1 MMSGDTAFSASPRI
15 IAEEASFLVVY
26 KPHNMHTAPLGADDE
41 GTLLAF
47 CAAAFP
53 ETARVH
59 GKKKIEG
66 GLLHRLDYATAGL
79 VLVARSDA
87 AWETLSAAQ
96 DAGQFS
102 KEYAANCRIKDR
114 TTRLSGDAPFDG
126 ALPQVIE
133 SGFRPYGPGR
143 KAVRPV
149 PGGEPCYRTHILD
162 IHEDGEAR
170 RFRLR
175 LTRGFRH
182 QIRAHLAWI
191 GFPIMNDNLYGGA
204 EDGGPLALAADT
216 LTFPDPESG
225 LSVRFTLP
233 AAPCV

>member
-1 MMSGDTAFSASPRI
+1 VVNAHFSNRPVI

-96 DAGQFS
+96 AAGQFY
-102 KEYAANCRIKDR
+102 KEYTANCRILGEGTR
-114 TTRLSGDAPFDG
+114 PSGSTRLSEPV
-126 ALPQVIE
+126 PQVIE

-143 KAVRPV
+143 KTVRPV
-149 PGGEPCYRTHILD
+149 PGGEPCYQTHILA
-162 IHEDGEAR
+162 IHEDTEAR

-182 QIRAHLAWI
+182 QIRAHLALI
-191 GFPIMNDNLYGGA
+191 GYPITNDNLYGGM

-216 LTFPDPESG
+216 LTFPCPENGAKVSFR
-225 LSVRFTLP
+225 LFE
-233 AAPCV
+233 